1 MAKSAVKVTRC
12 KYCGAKLASD
22 GFCSKPCKYGKLQK
36 QIAELQKKI
45 KGEQSEASN
54 ANQIASA

>member
-22 GFCSKPCKYGKLQK
+22 GFCSKPCKPGELDRKL
-36 QIAELQKKI
+36 AADAKK
-45 KGEQSEASN
+45 S
-54 ANQIASA
+54 

>member
-1 MAKSAVKVTRC
+1 MAVKVTRC

-45 KGEQSEASN
+45 KDKQSEAS
-54 ANQIASA
+54 IWPEKP